1 CELEVDEGVE
11 SVLLPFRTSGDL
23 SEAEVEWWR
32 YEPEPPMTVHKHQH
46 GLDRAEDQHQFYRE
60 RTELRSEFGDPSLT
74 LKYPTDRDSGS
85 YICKVHNKRNKRK
98 KTVMLRVINRQVE
111 VDSEAECVL
120 LPFRTT
126 PELPEDATVVW
137 WKLEPEHVKVHVYQ
151 EGCELAEEQEESYRN
166 RTQISEDLL
175 RTGDLSLT
183 LRCPTDGDSG
193 TYRCEVYSE
202 TKKSCREK
210 TVIVKVQ
217 KRRQGQTVDIRKRR
231 KSTGPSPMLD
241 PQPL

>member
-1 CELEVDEGVE
+1 MIVRTVLRGWYCGTALRADCELEVDEGVE

-23 SEAEVEWWR
+23 SDAEVEWWR
-32 YEPEPPMTVHKHQH
+32 YEPEPPMTVHRHQH
-46 GLDRAEDQHQFYRE
+46 GLNRAEDQHQFYRE
-60 RTELRSEFGDPSLT
+60 RTEMRSEFKDPSLT
-74 LKYPTDRDSGS
+74 LKYPTDRDSGN
-85 YICKVHNKRNKRK
+85 YIC
-98 KTVMLRVINRQVE
+98 TVE
-111 VDSEAECVL
+111 VDSEAESVL

-151 EGCELAEEQEESYRN
+151 KGCERAEEQEESYRN
-166 RTQISEDLL
+166 RTQICEDLL

-217 KRRQGQTVDIRKRR
+217 KRSQGQTVAIRKRR
-231 KSTGPSPMLD
+231 KSTSPSPLLD
-241 PQPL
+241 HQPL